1 MIILRTR
8 SEALAW
14 RASLDEGDHPERPR
28 VALIPTM
35 GSFHEGHLDLM
46 REGRRR
52 VGKDGLVAISIFVNP
67 TQFGPGEDLDHYPRD
82 EAGDLAKAGTAE
94 VDVAF
99 CPTDPNEMYAGS
111 RTWVEVEG
119 LDLYLCGRARPNHFR
134 GVCTVVTKL
143 WGLLRPDVG
152 IFGEKDFQQLAI
164 LRRMHTDLNLGGEV
178 LGMPITREADGLA
191 MSSRNANLDPAARDI
206 ALNLS
211 RFLGEVRRRFADGE
225 RRSSALLRDAEAALS
240 PARMDYAELVDAD
253 DLSPVEGVERPSLC
267 AVAAFVPS
275 IAGGVVRLI
284 DNTVLRP

>member
-14 RASLDEGDHPERPR
+14 RAELDRGRFEDRPR
-28 VALIPTM
+28 VALVPTM

-52 VGKDGLVAISIFVNP
+52 VGEDGVVAISIFVNP
-67 TQFGPGEDLDHYPRD
+67 TQFGPGEDLDQYPRD
-82 EAGDLAKAGTAE
+82 EAGDLAKAGRAE

-119 LDLYLCGRARPNHFR
+119 LDQYLCGRSRPDHFR

-152 IFGEKDFQQLAI
+152 IFGEKDYQQLAI
-164 LRRMHTDLNLGGEV
+164 LRRLHADLNLCGEV

-191 MSSRNANLDPAARDI
+191 MSSRNANLDPAARDV

-211 RFLGEVRRRFADGE
+211 RLLAELRRRFVGGE
-225 RRSSALLRDAEAALS
+225 RRASALLEGAAAILA
-240 PARMDYAELVDAD
+240 PARIDYAELVDAD
-253 DLSPVEGVERPSLC
+253 ALSPIEVIERPALA

-275 IAGGVVRLI
+275 RAGGEVRLI